1 VRTIHHKKCP
11 GGLECTPVLR
21 LSGIGVLSAT
31 ISDIQCEIHDRSV
44 HLLVRAAPRTFHGLL
59 SYNRIKYEAAQTAN
73 EVFVSRAWNFLK
85 EGEPHVSVG
94 ARDDASHEE
103 AAGNF
108 ERRRGS
114 RLWVYLPVLVYGRT
128 IESDPFHEGT
138 EALRVNAGGGLI
150 TLTTPVRCGQ
160 RLLLINK
167 VNQKEHECHVVAE
180 RSKYLQRTAVVI
192 GFREPAPDFWR

>member
-1 VRTIHHKKCP
+1 MGAPDGTVRKD
-11 GGLECTPVLR
+11 G
-21 LSGIGVLSAT
+21 
-31 ISDIQCEIHDRSV
+31 DRS
-44 HLLVRAAPRTFHGLL
+44 P
-59 SYNRIKYEAAQTAN
+59 
-73 EVFVSRAWNFLK
+73 
-85 EGEPHVSVG
+85 
-94 ARDDASHEE
+94 
-103 AAGNF
+103 
-108 ERRRGS
+108 ERRQSG

-180 RSKYLQRTAVVI
+180 RSKYLERTAVVI
-192 GFREPAPDFWR
+192 GFREPVPDFWVVPL